1 MTARKEPFLLLA
13 NGNPLL
19 KGSYF
24 LWNNH
29 RNSGYTENKLMS
41 DTPSSWPRRWIA
53 LLLTGLL
60 SGASGM
66 LIALLL
72 HEIQHL
78 VFGYSQQ
85 SLIGGAP
92 FLQVVTDASNLRRFA
107 ALTGAGVIAG
117 CGWWLLARYGK
128 PRVSVTA
135 ALGEKGC
142 QMPAST
148 TICHALLQVVT
159 VAMGSPLGRE
169 SAPREVGALF
179 GGNIARRSGLNAQE
193 TRLVIACG
201 AGAGLAAVYNVPLAG
216 AIFTLEVLLVTIT
229 WDAVIAATV
238 SSALAAFVASLVLGN
253 ERQYQ
258 FIAPPAPVSLIVW
271 AALSGPLFGYAASQ
285 FRRMT
290 RQARGQ
296 AKSNWQMP
304 VFCILAFAC
313 LGLFSIWFP
322 QLPGNGRGPVQLS
335 FGGGVTLPLAA
346 MLIGLKV
353 VSIWMVLRGGAEG
366 GLLTPGLAIG
376 ALLGALMFLLVG
388 PFFPGGSMAEFALTG
403 GAAFLASSMQMPL
416 TAIVLLMEFTGMDFS
431 FFIPLTLCVAGAY
444 MTCRYV
450 E

>member
-1 MTARKEPFLLLA
+1 
-13 NGNPLL
+13 
-19 KGSYF
+19 
-24 LWNNH
+24 
-29 RNSGYTENKLMS
+29 MS
-41 DTPSSWPRRWIA
+41 DTPSSWQRRWIA

-60 SGASGM
+60 SGLTGM

-85 SLIGGAP
+85 SLIGGPP
-92 FLQVVTDASNLRRFA
+92 FLQGVTDASALRRFA
-107 ALTGAGVIAG
+107 ALTGAGIIAG
-117 CGWWLLARYGK
+117 CGWWLLTRYAR
-128 PRVSVTA
+128 PRMSVTT
-135 ALGEKGC
+135 ALRETSHP
-142 QMPAST
+142 MPVFT
-148 TICHALLQVVT
+148 TVCHALLQVVT

-179 GGNIARRSGLNAQE
+179 GGHIALRSGLNEQE

-216 AIFTLEVLLVTIT
+216 AIFTLEVLLVTIS
-229 WDAVIAATV
+229 WDAVIAAIV

-258 FIAPPAPVSLIVW
+258 FIAPAAPVSLIVW
-271 AALSGPLFGYAASQ
+271 AALSGPLFGYAASL

-290 RQARGQ
+290 RQARSQ
-296 AKSNWQMP
+296 VQSNWQMP
-304 VFCILAFAC
+304 LFCLIAFAC
-313 LGLFSIWFP
+313 LGLLAIWFP

-335 FGGGVTLPLAA
+335 FGGGVTLPLAT

-353 VSIWMVLRGGAEG
+353 LSIWMVLRSGAEG

-376 ALLGALMFLLVG
+376 ALLGALMFLIVG
-388 PFFPGGSMAEFALTG
+388 PVFPGGSMAAFALTG

-431 FFIPLTLCVAGAY
+431 FFVPLTLCVAGAY

>member
-1 MTARKEPFLLLA
+1 
-13 NGNPLL
+13 
-19 KGSYF
+19 
-24 LWNNH
+24 
-29 RNSGYTENKLMS
+29 MS
-41 DTPSSWPRRWIA
+41 EASSSWQRRWMA
-53 LLLTGLL
+53 LLLTALL
-60 SGASGM
+60 AGVTGM

-85 SLIGGAP
+85 SLIGGPP
-92 FLQVVTDASNLRRFA
+92 FLQGVTDASALRRFT

-117 CGWWLLARYGK
+117 WGWWFLSRYAK
-128 PRVSVTA
+128 PRVSVGA
-135 ALGEKGC
+135 AIKEPDRP
-142 QMPAST
+142 MPAFT
-148 TICHALLQVVT
+148 TLCHALLQVVT

-169 SAPREVGALF
+169 SAPREAGAFF
-179 GGNIARRSGLNAQE
+179 GGCIARHSGMNADE
-193 TRLVIACG
+193 ARLVIACG

-216 AIFTLEVLLVTIT
+216 AIFTLEVLLVSIS

-238 SSALAAFVASLVLGN
+238 TSALAAFVASLALGDAP
-253 ERQYQ
+253 QYQ
-258 FIAPPAPVSLIVW
+258 FVAPSAPLSLIIW
-271 AALSGPLFGYAASQ
+271 AALSGPLFGYAASL

-290 RQARGQ
+290 KRARSQ
-296 AKSNWQMP
+296 MKSNWQMP
-304 VFCILAFAC
+304 LFCLIAFAC
-313 LGLFSIWFP
+313 LGILSIWFP
-322 QLPGNGRGPVQLS
+322 ALPGNGRGPVQLS

-353 VSIWMVLRGGAEG
+353 LSIWMVLRSGAEG

-376 ALLGALMFLLVG
+376 ALLGALLFLVVG
-388 PFFPGGSMAEFALTG
+388 PYFPASSMAEFALTG

-431 FFIPLTLCVAGAY
+431 FFVPLTLCVTGAY

>member
-1 MTARKEPFLLLA
+1 M
-13 NGNPLL
+13 L

-24 LWNNH
+24 LWNND
-29 RNSGYTENKLMS
+29 RDAGYTEIESMS
-41 DTPSSWPRRWIA
+41 DTPSPWPRRWIA

-92 FLQVVTDASNLRRFA
+92 FLQGVTDASNLRRFA
-107 ALTGAGVIAG
+107 ALTGAGAIAG

-135 ALGEKGC
+135 ALGEKGR
-142 QMPAST
+142 QMPAGT

-193 TRLVIACG
+193 TRMVIACG

-216 AIFTLEVLLVTIT
+216 AIFTLEVLLVTID

-271 AALSGPLFGYAASQ
+271 AALSGPLFGYAACQ

-296 AKSNWQMP
+296 VKSNWQMP
-304 VFCILAFAC
+304 LFCLLAFAC

-376 ALLGALMFLLVG
+376 ALLGALMYLLVG
-388 PFFPGGSMAEFALTG
+388 PFFPGGSMGEFALTG

-431 FFIPLTLCVAGAY
+431 FFVPLTLCVAGAY